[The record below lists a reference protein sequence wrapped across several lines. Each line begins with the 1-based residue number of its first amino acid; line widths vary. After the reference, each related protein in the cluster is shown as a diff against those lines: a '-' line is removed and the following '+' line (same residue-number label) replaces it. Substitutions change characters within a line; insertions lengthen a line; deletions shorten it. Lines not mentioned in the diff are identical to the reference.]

1 MNPVINQGHGSRGKH
16 QGNVNKKSQSNNNSV
31 GANRGKVDRLI
42 NELNEAQPID
52 PILGKPD
59 NKFTTFGIGEEDRVE
74 SKPKID
80 PISGKHDNRFTTM
93 MTGEEDGAGSKP
105 KIPPKDLTSKKPD
118 YEASTLA
125 IGEEDGNRFIYSQL
139 TRLNIYKPESFTS

>member
-1 MNPVINQGHGSRGKH
+1 MNPVNNQGHRSRGRH
-16 QGNVNKKSQSNNNSV
+16 QGNVNNNLHSNNNSV
-31 GANRGKVDRLI
+31 GANRVKVDRLT

-52 PILGKPD
+52 PISGKHD
-59 NKFTTFGIGEEDRVE
+59 NKITTFGIGEEDRVE

-80 PISGKHDNRFTTM
+80 PILGKHDNRFTTM

-105 KIPPKDLTSKKPD
+105 KIDPILGKHDNRFT
-118 YEASTLA
+118 TMMT
-125 IGEEDGNRFIYSQL
+125 GEEDGNRFIYSQL